1 MTKLI
6 EGYKAIKISNIPVSN
21 KSTILE
27 IIEQAK
33 IEGVSIHSECRAGY
47 CGACRCKVKGIG
59 TEVSQDKSA
68 MGYTDQGEVLA
79 CSSKP
84 TGGDFTIFVPK

>member
-1 MTKLI
+1 MNIQKD
-6 EGYKAIKISNIPVSN
+6 GYKAIRISNIPVSN

-33 IEGVSIHSECRAGY
+33 IEGVSVNSECRAGY
-47 CGACRCKVKGIG
+47 CGACRCKVKGVG
-59 TEVSQDKSA
+59 VEVEQNLDA
-68 MGYTDQGEVLA
+68 MGYTDDDEVLA

-84 TGGDFTIFVPK
+84 VGEEFTLYIPK